1 MTKKLLISAVVLSAV
16 PVLGLNAQD
25 SASYQKNY
33 SSYLAEWER
42 DLNRRSGIAVPERQ
56 TVADEASSSDSPWAP
71 PRHKRMEQAWGTSPS
86 SSDKAVS
93 VEAFYA
99 MATEK
104 LFSGELVGDSSD
116 WKIDLS
122 GVTLQ
127 YSFWK
132 NEDDGWREFSS
143 TSPKVELFT
152 SASLAYGEEN
162 PGGETDVWNDFT
174 GDWEYESSF
183 KDEYQ
188 IWLGQVSVG
197 GNLVWEVN
205 PMWDVFVGARIGLSY
220 ISIKNEW
227 DDGWESG
234 SSRES
239 GVGCI
244 YGVRIGTNI
253 HFSENHALTLAAD
266 YWGTTARAEYK
277 IDYDDGYSETEKSEA
292 QSYWVLSVGYRYAF

>member
-16 PVLGLNAQD
+16 PVLDLNAQD

-71 PRHKRMEQAWGTSPS
+71 PRHKRMEQAWDTSPS

-99 MATEK
+99 MALDDVVK
-104 LFSGELVGDSSD
+104 DYDELD
-116 WKIDLS
+116 KIDLC
-122 GVTLQ
+122 GVNVQ
-127 YSFWK
+127 YSWK
-132 NEDDGWREFSS
+132 QKTELMSLLSGY
-143 TSPKVELFT
+143 ELFA
-152 SASLAYGEEN
+152 SAGFA
-162 PGGETDVWNDFT
+162 T
-174 GDWEYESSF
+174 GSEKVDWT
-183 KDEYQ
+183 DEYTVNV
-188 IWLGQVSVG
+188 GQVSVG

-266 YWGTTARAEYK
+266 YWGTTARAEDK

-292 QSYWVLSVGYRYAF
+292 QSYCVFSVGYKYSF

>member
-56 TVADEASSSDSPWAP
+56 TVSDETASSDSPWAP
-71 PRHKRMEQAWGTSPS
+71 PRHKRMEQQRGASSPFGN
-86 SSDKAVS
+86 AVS

-104 LFSGELVGDSSD
+104 LFSGELPGDSSD

-132 NEDDGWREFSS
+132 SEGDGWREFSS

-162 PGGETDVWNDFT
+162 PGGEIDVWNDVT
-174 GDWEYESSF
+174 GNWEYESSF

-205 PMWDVFVGARIGLSY
+205 PMWDVFVGARIGLSC
-220 ISIKNEW
+220 IAVKNEW
-227 DDGWESG
+227 DGEYDSG
-234 SSRES
+234 SSSET

-244 YGVRIGTNI
+244 YGVRLGTNI

-266 YWGTTARAEYK
+266 YWGTTARAEFETE
-277 IDYDDGYSETEKSEA
+277 YDDGSSESEKSKN
-292 QSYWVLSVGYRYAF
+292 QSYCVFSVGYKYSF